1 MPDALSMLDWIA
13 SDPAGALI
21 RVVAAIAIVGM
32 GIAVWFQ
39 LDRRTRSFGGG
50 LIAGAVV
57 AVGLALLIVS
67 LIPGLLPFEFGIAV
81 LIAAF
86 VFLYRP
92 DVVVRFT
99 GGPRKEWDA
108 LREGRELGV
117 LVGERGGPRAARS
130 DAEIQ
135 SRLAGLSRY
144 ETPATLEYL
153 SLVRQTLFSDPA
165 DPALDDARSQLAAAD
180 AVLRESLRVRPNWE
194 RSLER
199 RARGEAPIE

>member
-1 MPDALSMLDWIA
+1 MLDWIA

>member
-1 MPDALSMLDWIA
+1 MLDWIA

-21 RVVAAIAIVGM
+21 RVVGAVAIVGM

-67 LIPGLLPFEFGIAV
+67 LIPGLLPFEFGIVV
-81 LIAAF
+81 LVAAF

-99 GGPRKEWDA
+99 GGPRKEWAA
-108 LREGRELGV
+108 LRSYPGAYV
-117 LVGERGGPRAARS
+117 LSVENGERWYF
-130 DAEIQ
+130 Q
-135 SRLAGLSRY
+135 SVIIL
-144 ETPATLEYL
+144 PI
-153 SLVRQTLFSDPA
+153 
-165 DPALDDARSQLAAAD
+165 ALDTFLD
-180 AVLRESLRVRPNWE
+180 VV
-194 RSLER
+194 
-199 RARGEAPIE
+199 G

>member
-1 MPDALSMLDWIA
+1 MPDWIA

-21 RVVAAIAIVGM
+21 RVVGAVAIVGM

-67 LIPGLLPFEFGIAV
+67 LIPGLLPFEFGIVV
-81 LIAAF
+81 LVAAF
-86 VFLYRP
+86 VSLYRP
-92 DVVVRFT
+92 EVVVRFT
-99 GGPRKEWDA
+99 GGPRKEWAA

-144 ETPATLEYL
+144 ETPATREYL

-165 DPALDDARSQLAAAD
+165 DPALDAARAQLAAAD
-180 AVLRESLRVRPNWE
+180 AQLRESLRVRPNWE